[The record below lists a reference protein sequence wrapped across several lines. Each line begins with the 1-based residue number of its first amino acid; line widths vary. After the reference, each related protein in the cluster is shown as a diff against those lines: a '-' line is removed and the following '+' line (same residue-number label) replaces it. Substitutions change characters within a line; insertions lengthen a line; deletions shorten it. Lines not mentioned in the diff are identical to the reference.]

1 MPTSVPGSSPAPR
14 RARRSRPPGATA
26 PRLRG
31 LPRPVRGLAV
41 RARGFTLVELL
52 VVLMLVA
59 LSSSLVMLALRDGSA
74 ARLDED
80 GVRLAALL
88 EAARAESRVS
98 GLPVHWVPLT
108 GTDARDAA
116 ADPTRQAPQFRFVG
130 LSGVR
135 TLPQRW
141 LDEAVIAEVEGANA
155 VLLGPEAI
163 LPPQRI
169 TLRLGE
175 HSLAL
180 SSDGLG
186 PFVIAAPEAAP

>member
-1 MPTSVPGSSPAPR
+1 MPTSAPGSSAAPAAGSGGPGHGG
-14 RARRSRPPGATA
+14 PGACGGPPLA
-26 PRLRG
+26 SRRRRG
-31 LPRPVRGLAV
+31 QG
-41 RARGFTLVELL
+41 GFTLVELL

-74 ARLDED
+74 ARLDEE

-98 GLPVHWVPLT
+98 GLPVRWVPLA

-116 ADPTRQAPQFRFVG
+116 ADATRQAPQFLFVG

-141 LDEAVIAEVEGANA
+141 LDAEVVAEVDGANA
-155 VLLGPEAI
+155 LLLGPEAI
-163 LPPQRI
+163 LPPQRV

-175 HSLAL
+175 HRLEL
-180 SSDGLG
+180 FSDGLG
-186 PFVIAAPEAAP
+186 PFAIAAPEAVP